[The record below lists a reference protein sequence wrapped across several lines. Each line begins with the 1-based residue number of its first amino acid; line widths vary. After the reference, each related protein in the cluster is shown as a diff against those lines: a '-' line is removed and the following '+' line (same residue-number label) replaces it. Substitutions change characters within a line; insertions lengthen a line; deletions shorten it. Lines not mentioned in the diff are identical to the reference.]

1 MTGDRPSPLTSPLRA
16 PNLLSTLQGV
26 AGGQTVRGFDMRRW
40 IVLGALTTAL
50 VAAGCTQ
57 PAPSPLDEATIA
69 AVEVPATVVRDV
81 PFDVDVY
88 AEDLG
93 STDYDVSWRDERTD
107 PSPLHLRSLTCVGS
121 IGSPSPDTP
130 ACEYDSNTTTLLSIT
145 RSRYEL
151 VWTGAKGGTFP
162 LRICAESESDPPD
175 PLPDEACVTKT
186 VSVAS

>member
-1 MTGDRPSPLTSPLRA
+1 
-16 PNLLSTLQGV
+16 
-26 AGGQTVRGFDMRRW
+26 MRRW

-50 VAAGCTQ
+50 AAVGCTQ

-69 AVEVPATVVRDV
+69 AMEVPATVVRAV

-93 STDYDVSWRDERTD
+93 NTDYDVTWRAESTTPAD
-107 PSPLHLRSLTCVGS
+107 LNLRSLTCVGS

-145 RSRYEL
+145 RSEYEL
-151 VWTGAKGGTFP
+151 VWTGAKGQTFQVQ
-162 LRICAESESDPPD
+162 ICARSESDPPD